1 MRPCYGT
8 HHHACG
14 FTLLE
19 VVFVIVILGVVSSI
33 GAGFLVSSVDAYRDA
48 QSRSVLVQRAR
59 LTLEQIALQ
68 IRSAV
73 PNSVRVSSTGNC
85 VEFLPVVVA
94 SNYQTS
100 LPDVA
105 NNKSLISSINTG
117 TFTLGLGQP
126 QFVVV
131 APMSPNEVYST
142 ALPGV
147 TVSVGALSSSPASS
161 IPLAS
166 NHRFLRNSK
175 SQRVY
180 VADYPKRICLVG
192 SELHR
197 YSQYGFLTSA
207 LTDGEPGGDS
217 DLMAHNVAANGRLF
231 TLSPGSE
238 NRNAS
243 LLINVAFSSAND
255 TLNMTHE
262 VLIRNV
268 P

>member
-1 MRPCYGT
+1 MRPCYGPNDRT
-8 HHHACG
+8 LG

-19 VVFVIVILGVVSSI
+19 VVFVIVILGIVSSI
-33 GAGFLVSSVDAYRDA
+33 GAGYLVSSVDAYRDA
-48 QSRSVLVQRAR
+48 QARSVLVQRSR

-73 PNSVRVSSTGNC
+73 PNSVRASSTGNC

-94 SNYQTS
+94 TNYHS
-100 LPDVA
+100 PLPDVT
-105 NNKSLISSINTG
+105 NNKTLVNSIDTG
-117 TFTLGLGQP
+117 TFNLGLGQP
-126 QFVVV
+126 RFAIV
-131 APMSPNEVYST
+131 APMSASEVYS
-142 ALPGV
+142 AAFPGV
-147 TVSVGALSSSPASS
+147 IVSVGTLNSSPASS

-175 SQRVY
+175 SRRIY
-180 VADYPKRICLVG
+180 IADYPKRICLMG
-192 SELHR
+192 SELYR
-197 YSQYGFLTSA
+197 YSQYGLLTSA
-207 LTDGEPGGDS
+207 LTDGDPGGDS
-217 DLMAHNVAANGRLF
+217 DLMAHNVAANGSLF

-243 LLINVAFSSAND
+243 LLMNVAFSSAND
-255 TLNMTHE
+255 TLTMTHE